1 MHRTTTTA
9 TLLLT
14 VAVSALAGC
23 VTVPPP
29 AAPGPPAA
37 PSGVPAPR
45 PDGVVRTPVVQAPA
59 REALEMIGPSRPA
72 RPSATPPS
80 RSAPP
85 APDRP
90 LPPPGHGS
98 ASRPERPAPADDGR
112 PPGTA
117 EPPAR
122 PGPALGEG
130 TDVCALGQTYGRW
143 DPDSPQAAICREV
156 YGR

>member
-23 VTVPPP
+23 VTVPPH

-37 PSGVPAPR
+37 PSGAPAPR

-72 RPSATPPS
+72 RPSAAPPS
-80 RSAPP
+80 RAAPP
-85 APDRP
+85 APERA
-90 LPPPGHGS
+90 LPSPGDGGT
-98 ASRPERPAPADDGR
+98 SRPERPAPADDGR
-112 PPGTA
+112 PPGAA
-117 EPPAR
+117 EPPDR
-122 PGPALGEG
+122 PGPALGDG
-130 TDVCALGQTYGRW
+130 TDVCDLGRTYGRW
-143 DPDSPQAAICREV
+143 DQDSPQAAICREV